1 MQRINKGV
9 SGNILRSQLPL
20 TDDQIRAVCPS
31 IFAEEPWS
39 GCSKRYTFLP
49 TIEVLQGLRAE
60 GFEPFMV
67 AQSRTKDEE
76 KQNFT
81 RHMIRF
87 RHATQIADSVA
98 NEVILMNAHDKTS
111 RGKLTAGCFRFVC
124 ANGMVTGDIVQEVNI
139 MHSGNVKDDYI
150 EGAFTLLK
158 EFDKVDESREAMQA
172 ITLQDSERLLLASSA
187 MALKYDE
194 PDKAPI
200 RADQLLDLHRYDDRK
215 SDLFTTFNVIQENLI
230 RGGLQGRTANNRR
243 TRTRPVNGLTD
254 NMKLNKALWNL
265 AEGMRQL
272 KEGDLKL
279 DNLFADLAA

>member
-1 MQRINKGV
+1 
-9 SGNILRSQLPL
+9 
-20 TDDQIRAVCPS
+20 
-31 IFAEEPWS
+31 
-39 GCSKRYTFLP
+39 
-49 TIEVLQGLRAE
+49 
-60 GFEPFMV
+60 
-67 AQSRTKDEE
+67 
-76 KQNFT
+76 
-81 RHMIRF
+81 
-87 RHATQIADSVA
+87 
-98 NEVILMNAHDKTS
+98 
-111 RGKLTAGCFRFVC
+111 
-124 ANGMVTGDIVQEVNI
+124 VQEVNI